1 MLNYQSGFATILFL
15 LKKSENT
22 MNKRIKYIAAS
33 ISIGLFASTALAES
47 HDYPDI
53 TVKSQAMGEN
63 GFTYPAITHLESE
76 AIVNDVLFF
85 YSPDML
91 DYFGNDL
98 EELSR
103 FADESVAIN
112 NEAFRRQDIAL
123 RRKIVGVLPFPEEA
137 GYDDQA
143 LGTERLENLLE
154 ILGNPNYHYEAVYD
168 PSYVVALNRYYP
180 ELVSP
185 IGLAYLGGKASWVS
199 PRRNLDADRTLAH
212 ELGHNDGFA
221 HDQENFAGYSDAI
234 KEYLI
239 HREYANGM
247 GCGSFV
253 SIMKSGDGDRSE
265 FFFSSPIVTNAESES
280 CGSENVSDSARA
292 YKEAVQDDIP
302 NATGTFAN
310 NKPTKAATGT
320 VSLSVLSNEV
330 QEGQP
335 VVVQVDWSGASY
347 GDTVQIIT
355 RQGTAGI
362 DEFQSSLLSAV
373 YEEGKTN
380 ELVIET
386 FDDDIFELDENFTL
400 ELIYPSG
407 VSVDR
412 GASMQEITLTSDEL
426 GNPGVI
432 NFTESRVSLNEGD
445 SRTLTLT
452 RTDGTDGDV
461 TVSVN
466 TVAGTA
472 DESDYT
478 ELDREI
484 TFAHGE
490 DTKTISLFVT
500 DDALEEPL
508 ETFTVVISGDAL
520 VLGDTTTAS
529 ASISASDAPSNTGG
543 GSGGSGGGGSM
554 GILSGMALMLLAIR
568 RRFYK

>member
-1 MLNYQSGFATILFL
+1 
-15 LKKSENT
+15 

-47 HDYPDI
+47 YDYPDI
-53 TVKSQAMGEN
+53 LVKRQEAGEN

-76 AIVNDVLFF
+76 AIVNDILFF

-91 DYFGNDL
+91 DYFGNDV

-103 FADESVAIN
+103 FVDESVAIN

-123 RRKIVGVLPFPEEA
+123 RRKVIGVLPFPEEA

-143 LGTERLENLLE
+143 GGSPRLEHLTE
-154 ILGNPNYHYEAVYD
+154 IFKNPDYNYEAVYD

-180 ELVSP
+180 EVATP
-185 IGLAYLGGKASWVS
+185 IGLAYLGGYVSWVS

-221 HDQENFAGYSDAI
+221 HDQENFAEYSDAI
-234 KEYLI
+234 KELFI
-239 HREYANGM
+239 HRDYSNGM
-247 GCGSFV
+247 ECGSFA

-265 FFFSSPIVTNAESES
+265 YFFSSPLATDAAGEE
-280 CGSENVSDSARA
+280 CGSENVSDSVRA
-292 YKEAVQDDIP
+292 YKEAVVNEIP

-320 VSLSVLSNEV
+320 VSLTVLSNEV

-386 FDDDIFELDENFTL
+386 FDDDIFELDESFTL

-478 ELDREI
+478 ALNREI

-490 DTKTISLFVT
+490 DTKTISLFAT
-500 DDALEEPL
+500 NDALEEPL
-508 ETFTVVISGDAL
+508 ETFTVVVSGDAL
-520 VLGDTTTAS
+520 VLGDTTTAT
-529 ASISASDAPSNTGG
+529 ASISASDTPSTNTGG
-543 GSGGSGGGGSM
+543 GSGGGGGSM